1 MINITDPQYWDK
13 TSLLRD
19 KQVWQSE
26 NQAEKEIIDDFIIF
40 LEQVKREVGDLYAE
54 YSVEG
59 LLNYAEVN
67 RMVNAGQLAVYRRMI
82 EQVMNETQ
90 QIQDEYYRLELER
103 LHSTRE
109 MTILDSKV
117 NLIEV
122 YLLVLLMKNTQTVSK
137 SLSGAYEST
146 YNHTIYDTYRKMGV
160 AFSFEKLTKSIVMD
174 RVVSDWS
181 GDTFVDAIKAKRHT
195 LIRDV
200 KRTITTGIRRNQ
212 AYKKVVLELN
222 NLVKGGKGYKGIHK
236 VLRQETTR
244 VLAESKAQSYEE
256 AGITQYRYLATLDDR
271 TTDICQRKDGNI
283 YDFKDMQVGVNF
295 PPLHFGCRSSI
306 TAYFPEDDMSEKKRT
321 ARSPVTGTNYKVPAD
336 ISYQEWDRLYN

>member
-1 MINITDPQYWDK
+1 MINITDPQYWEK

-19 KQVWQSE
+19 KQVWQAE
-26 NQAEKEIIDDFIIF
+26 NQAEKEIIDDFITF

-67 RMVNAGQLAVYRRMI
+67 RMVNAGQLAVYKRMI

-90 QIQDEYYRLELER
+90 QMQDEYYRLELER

-117 NLIEV
+117 NLMEV
-122 YLLVLLMKNTQTVSK
+122 YLLALLMKSTQTVSK
-137 SLSGAYEST
+137 SLFGTYEST
-146 YNHTIYDTYRKMGV
+146 YNHTIYDSYRKMGT
-160 AFSFEKLTKSIVMD
+160 AFPFEKLTKSIVTD
-174 RVVSDWS
+174 RVISDWS
-181 GDTFVDAIKAKRHT
+181 GDTFIDAIKAKRHT
-195 LIRDV
+195 LIRDI

-212 AYKKVVLELN
+212 TYKKIVLELN
-222 NLVKGGKGYKGIHK
+222 SLIKGGKGYKSTHK

-244 VLAESKAQSYEE
+244 VLAESKAQGYEE

-271 TTDICQRKDGNI
+271 TTVICQRKDGNV
-283 YDFKDMQVGVNF
+283 YNFKDMQVGVNF

-306 TAYFPEDDMSEKKRT
+306 TAYFPEDDLSKKQRT
-321 ARSPVTGTNYKVPAD
+321 ARSPISQRNYKVPANLTY
-336 ISYQEWDRLYN
+336 SEWDRLYN

>member
-13 TSLLRD
+13 TSLLRA

-137 SLSGAYEST
+137 SLSGAYENT
-146 YNHTIYDTYRKMGV
+146 YNHTIYDAYRKIGV

-181 GDTFVDAIKAKRHT
+181 GDTFVDAIKAKRHI

-200 KRTITTGIRRNQ
+200 KRTITTGIRRNHS
-212 AYKKVVLELN
+212 YRKVVLELN

-256 AGITQYRYLATLDDR
+256 AGITHYSYTATLDNR

-283 YDFKDMQVGVNF
+283 YAFKDMQVGVNF
-295 PPLHFGCRSSI
+295 PPLHIGCRSDI
-306 TAYFPEDDMSEKKRT
+306 VAYFPDDDMSEKQRT
-321 ARSPVTGTNYKVPAD
+321 ARSPVTGTNYK
-336 ISYQEWDRLYN
+336 ISANLTYSEWDRLYN